1 MAIQQKQVT
10 VKGTEYLLTHIPAI
24 RGTRMLKQIIKLV
37 GPSFAKFQQEQ
48 NLGGA
53 MSVLFDN
60 LDAAGV
66 EQLIIDLVASANK
79 GSVGINFDME
89 FAGEYDKL
97 YLLVKEIVEF
107 NFGSVFTLFGS
118 DSLSPTL

>member
-24 RGTRMLKQIIKLV
+24 RGTRILKQIIKLV
-37 GPSFAKFQQEQ
+37 GPSFAQFQKEQ
-48 NLGGA
+48 DLSGA
-53 MSVLFDN
+53 MTILFAS
-60 LDAAGV
+60 LDEVGV

-97 YLLVKEIVEF
+97 FNLVKEIVEF
-107 NFGSVFTLFGS
+107 NFGSVFTLLGS
-118 DSLSPTL
+118 DAQYPTL